1 MFIKEISIQ
10 NFRLFP
16 SDSIFKFNDIN
27 IPDNINDGSGLSL
40 FVGENGCGKTSLL
53 EAFALPLLSY
63 KAEGFSLRDFFDPNK
78 KTNIQ
83 IFSHQDF
90 DFKGIMPKQLYK
102 GKGFSFEAG
111 VRVRDSKNYLSSI
124 AVNDQK
130 YIRADTETK
139 PKDSAPDLRVGV
151 NNPWSGSRFNE
162 NDILFLDKNRT
173 YQIRSGT
180 YNPTR
185 FDRLMEDFDF
195 QYIKKQENNPFD
207 CNEKLKEVSNQIENE
222 FLKNAINKFQE
233 ISGENISLF
242 HINNWTPHNKAF
254 FGIKKE
260 NKQHISLDSLGS
272 GYEMIF
278 SLLYSFYLSQQSKKQ
293 LIVFIDEPELHL
305 HPKLQED
312 FVKILLEF
320 SKTAQIILTT
330 HSPLF
335 VKQVLYN
342 EKVQINIIK
351 KENSEMK
358 IRIVKPEDRVLTY
371 LSANEINFIAFG
383 LATEEYHNELYEEL
397 LYKNGRENIEKN
409 GISKTV
415 TKHIKDFDI
424 TYFQNNKKE
433 PSTSPWKGN
442 LNEVTVHTHL
452 RNQIHH
458 QKENGKADVNELK
471 DSIIKM
477 RNFLF
482 IDQRTSPKI

>member
-1 MFIKEISIQ
+1 MFIKKITIQ
-10 NFRLFP
+10 NFRLFNKEEVFEI
-16 SDSIFKFNDIN
+16 DNLN
-27 IPDNINDGSGLSL
+27 IPDNTDGSGLNL

-63 KAEGFSLRDFFDPNK
+63 KADSFSLNDFFDPCE

-83 IFSHQDF
+83 VFTEKNFEFS
-90 DFKGIMPKQLYK
+90 GTMPKVKYK
-102 GKGFSFEAG
+102 GKGFAFEAG
-111 VRVRDSKNYLSSI
+111 LRSREVKSYLSSI
-124 AVNDQK
+124 VVNDQK
-130 YIRADTETK
+130 YIRADGETK
-139 PKDSAPDLRVGV
+139 PEDGKPDLRVGV

-195 QYIKKQENNPFD
+195 QYLKQENNPFD
-207 CNEKLKEVSNQIENE
+207 CNEKLKEVSNNIENE
-222 FLKNAINKFQE
+222 FIKNAINKFQE

-254 FGIKKE
+254 FGVEKE

-278 SLLYSFYLSQQSKKQ
+278 SLLYSFYLSQQSNKQ

-342 EKVQINIIK
+342 EKVQVNVLK
-351 KENSEMK
+351 KENSEVKVAK
-358 IRIVKPEDRVLTY
+358 IEDRVLPY

-383 LATEEYHNELYEEL
+383 LPTEEYHNELYEEL
-397 LYKNGRENIEKN
+397 KIRDDNSRTAPLNL
-409 GISKTV
+409 
-415 TKHIKDFDI
+415 KDFDLHF
-424 TYFQNNKKE
+424 FQTDKKE
-433 PSTSPWKGN
+433 SAIYPYNGTANQISI
-442 LNEVTVHTHL
+442 HTQL
-452 RNQIHH
+452 RTQIHH
-458 QKENGKADVNELK
+458 RGTAGKADIEQIK
-471 DSIIKM
+471 QSIEKM
-477 RNFLF
+477 RGFL
-482 IDQRTSPKI
+482 T